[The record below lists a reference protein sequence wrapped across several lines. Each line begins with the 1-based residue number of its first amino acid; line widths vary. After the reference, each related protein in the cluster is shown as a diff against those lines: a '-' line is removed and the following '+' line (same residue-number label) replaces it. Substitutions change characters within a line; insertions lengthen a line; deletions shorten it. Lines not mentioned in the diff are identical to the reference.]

1 MRSNKVTH
9 PRCPHTPAPLRS
21 PTGRHSLCMGY
32 DLQQRDGQG
41 SDRFARQRRQAAAAG
56 AAGWRAWESAAPHP
70 WALCDPAA
78 LVRGC
83 KAAAA
88 CATAQDGRCERGGP
102 LHLLKIGGCQIN
114 NCVRHKEAAGL
125 QAPHADH
132 MGQCA
137 KCLCQARPGQLRVL
151 QPALSSSTRNA
162 RREQTSW
169 SRGLASACRTPPAAA
184 RSRERPGQVNR
195 CILLLAPQQ
204 GQARGPR
211 VDLLWTRLQPRR
223 WRPGPPAPASSS
235 CQRKSSEQAACSKPH
250 PRPC

>member
-1 MRSNKVTH
+1 MEGVGQRGASPVGAVRSLL
-9 PRCPHTPAPLRS
+9 RWEGPLGCWCVRHRS
-21 PTGRHSLCMGY
+21 GRSLW
-32 DLQQRDGQG
+32 
-41 SDRFARQRRQAAAAG
+41 ARWG
-56 AAGWRAWESAAPHP
+56 AA
-70 WALCDPAA
+70 
-78 LVRGC
+78 
-83 KAAAA
+83 
-88 CATAQDGRCERGGP
+88 
-102 LHLLKIGGCQIN
+102 HLLEIGGCQIN

-132 MGQCA
+132 MA
-137 KCLCQARPGQLRVL
+137 NAPKCPCQARPGQLRVL
-151 QPALSSSTRNA
+151 QPALSSSTRNQ

-184 RSRERPGQVNR
+184 RSRTGQVNR
-195 CILLLAPQQ
+195 CPLLLAHQQ
-204 GQARGPR
+204 GQARRPK